1 MSQLSNIHRIRQAL
15 SALLVAALLL
25 TGSVA
30 VATPPA
36 LAAPA
41 AQTQSSEVGG
51 VLTGGQFAKIWLGL
65 STIDRGSNVTVLA
78 EFDRPNPQNSG
89 LGFFILTEDG
99 LRAVL
104 SGGDLRTN
112 NLAAASRLSPQSP
125 DNQLGAVVAGSGS
138 GYTLVLFNDSATD
151 ASFTLRVTN
160 GLISDDSNQVRDLRA
175 APTPATTEAEAPAA
189 PATTP
194 VPVAPAAVA
203 TPAPVA
209 TEAPAAATPAAATPA
224 AVIADG
230 KVTAQEMQG
239 ELNTQNEQH
248 FLALEP
254 SERNGT
260 VTLTLSFDPQD
271 NPELARRINF
281 WVLTPDGFARYADP
295 GNRTAPGQLALAAGS
310 SEPGFAANQR
320 RATFGITGFGPYTV
334 IVYNT
339 SNVPATYTLRADGGL
354 LSDDSRQTLTA
365 QRAGTPAA
373 AAPAGD
379 ASAAPAAA
387 APAAAAAA
395 PATGTGRTGEPGG
408 TYTVQP
414 GDTLSLIARDI
425 YGQIGLWQ
433 AICTFNNLSNCNV
446 IEVGQVL
453 RLPTREQAAAGATA
467 AATTPAPAATAAPAA
482 PAATTPAPAAPAAAA
497 DATATPAAEE
507 ESAAAVNLVA
517 ALRAEGS
524 FTKLVQA
531 LTAAGLAPTLEGA
544 GPFTIL
550 APTDAAF
557 DALPAG
563 TFDLLLANPTGQLT
577 TLLLYHVL
585 PNRVL
590 STDLANGMQATTQ
603 QGKAVTFEVDGGV
616 KVNGANVS
624 KADIIAT
631 NGVIHAI
638 DAVILPPPD

>member
-1 MSQLSNIHRIRQAL
+1 MSKFSSIIRIRQAL
-15 SALLVAALLL
+15 SVLLVAALLL
-25 TGSVA
+25 GGGAIVA
-30 VATPPA
+30 PP
-36 LAAPA
+36 LQAAPS
-41 AQTQSSEVGG
+41 AQVQSAEVGG

-78 EFDRPNPQNSG
+78 EFDRLNPQNSG
-89 LGFFILTEDG
+89 LGFYILTEDG

-104 SGGDLRTN
+104 SGADLRTN
-112 NLAAASRLSPQSP
+112 NLAAGSRLSPQTP
-125 DNQLGAVVAGSGS
+125 ENQLGAVVQGSAS
-138 GYTLVLFNDSATD
+138 NYTIVVFNDSATD

-160 GLISDDSNQVRDLRA
+160 GLISDDSGQVRDLRA
-175 APTPATTEAEAPAA
+175 APTPAQAETPAA
-189 PATTP
+189 PAATP
-194 VPVAPAAVA
+194 VPVAPVAAA
-203 TPAPVA
+203 TPAPAA
-209 TEAPAAATPAAATPA
+209 TATPAAETPAAATPA
-224 AVIADG
+224 ATITDG
-230 KVTAQEMQG
+230 KVTAQVMQG
-239 ELNTQNEQH
+239 ELPNQNDQH

-254 SERNGT
+254 SVRNGT
-260 VTLTLSFDPQD
+260 VVLTLSFDPQD

-295 GNRTAPGQLALAAGS
+295 GNRTPPGQLALAAGS
-310 SEPGFAANQR
+310 SEPGLAGNER
-320 RATFGITGFGPYTV
+320 RATFTITGFGPYTV

-339 SNVPATYTLRADGGL
+339 SNVPATYTLRADGGVL
-354 LSDDSRQTLTA
+354 TDDSRQTLTA
-365 QRAGTPAA
+365 QRAGT
-373 AAPAGD
+373 
-379 ASAAPAAA
+379 AAA
-387 APAAAAAA
+387 APAAADGAAAA
-395 PATGTGRTGEPGG
+395 PAAPAAPAATAAASAGGGRAGEPGG

-467 AATTPAPAATAAPAA
+467 AATPAPAATAAAA
-482 PAATTPAPAAPAAAA
+482 ATPAPAAGVAAAA
-497 DATATPAAEE
+497 AAAATPTPTEE
-507 ESAAAVNLVA
+507 PAAAVNLMA

-563 TFDLLLANPTGQLT
+563 TFDLLLANPTAQLT

>member
-1 MSQLSNIHRIRQAL
+1 MLQLSSIYRIRQTL
-15 SALLVAALLL
+15 SALLVAALLFA
-25 TGSVA
+25 GSVA
-30 VATPPA
+30 VATPR
-36 LAAPA
+36 LSAAPA
-41 AQTQSSEVGG
+41 AQTQSTEVGG

-65 STIDRGSNVTVLA
+65 STIDRGSSITVLA

-112 NLAAASRLSPQSP
+112 NLAAGSRLSPQSP
-125 DNQLGAVVAGSGS
+125 DNQLGAVVQGSGS
-138 GYTLVLFNDSATD
+138 SYTIVIFNDSATD
-151 ASFTLRVTN
+151 ASFTLRATN
-160 GLISDDSNQVRDLRA
+160 GLISDDSGQVRDLRA
-175 APTPATTEAEAPAA
+175 APTPATAEVQTPAA
-189 PATTP
+189 LAATP
-194 VPVAPAAVA
+194 VPVAPAAVT

-209 TEAPAAATPAAATPA
+209 TVTPAAATPA

-239 ELNTQNEQH
+239 ELPNQNDQH

-254 SERNGT
+254 SVRNGT
-260 VTLTLSFDPQD
+260 VSLTLSFDPQD

-295 GNRTAPGQLALAAGS
+295 GNRTPPGQLALAAGS
-310 SEPGFAANQR
+310 SEPGLAGNQR
-320 RATFGITGFGPYTV
+320 RATFVVTGFGPYTV

-339 SNVPATYTLRADGGL
+339 SNVPATYTLRADGGV

-373 AAPAGD
+373 AAPDGD
-379 ASAAPAAA
+379 TAAAPAAPA

-395 PATGTGRTGEPGG
+395 PAAGTGRTGEPGG

-433 AICTFNNLSNCNV
+433 AICTFNNLTNCNT

-467 AATTPAPAATAAPAA
+467 ATTPAPAATAAPAA
-482 PAATTPAPAAPAAAA
+482 AATPAPAATAAAA
-497 DATATPAAEE
+497 AAATPAAEQE
-507 ESAAAVNLVA
+507 TAAAGTVNLVA

-557 DALPAG
+557 DMLPAG

-603 QGKAVTFEVDGGV
+603 QGKAVTFEVGGGV